1 MNEVFSKSKCCGC
14 GACVDKCPTHSIQL
28 KPDEKGFLYPFIE
41 QKTCIDCGLC
51 QKTCPMLNDI
61 LLNKTFNA
69 YAASAKNVHLTRKS
83 SSGGV
88 FAIFAKYILSKGGSV
103 FGSAYLN
110 GFEVGVIE
118 VTALEDLY
126 KLQGS
131 KYVQSNMVGAFNKIK
146 KRLIEKKLV
155 LFCGTGCQVGA
166 LRSFL
171 EKDYE
176 NLFVIDLVC
185 HGVPSN
191 QMFNDYLSLIERK
204 QRKKI
209 KEYYFRDKKYGQD
222 KNGLIVF
229 ENGKKRREI
238 SYKSSYYSFFLRC
251 EILRDS
257 CYSCKFANSLRGG
270 DITLC
275 DFWGVNIEIPEYLQN
290 LKSQKLEGVS
300 GVLANTDKGDALF
313 SNIQEELFFLKV
325 EANQIRRHNEKLRRP
340 SKASSARE
348 KIFELYQKKG
358 YVAVDRYFRKK
369 SRLKIL
375 LKNIYYKSPKF
386 LKKIITRTRKSK

>member
-1 MNEVFSKSKCCGC
+1 MNEISPKIKCCGC

-28 KPDEKGFLYPFIE
+28 KQDEKGFLYPSIE
-41 QKTCIDCGLC
+41 QKACIDCGLC
-51 QKTCPMLNDI
+51 QKTCPMLNDMV
-61 LLNKTFNA
+61 LHKTMNA
-69 YAASAKNVHLTRKS
+69 YAVSANNRELSRKS

-88 FAIFAKYILSKGGSV
+88 FATLATYILSKGGCV
-103 FGSAYLN
+103 FGSAYLT

-146 KRLIEKKLV
+146 ERLIEKKWV
-155 LFCGTGCQVGA
+155 LFCGTGCQVSA

-171 EKDYE
+171 KKDYE

-191 QMFNDYLSLIERK
+191 QMFNDYLSLIEQK

-209 KEYYFRDKKYGQD
+209 KEYYFRNKKYGQD

-229 ENGKKRREI
+229 ENGKERRDI
-238 SYKSSYYSFFLRC
+238 SYKSSYYSFFLSC

-257 CYSCKFANSLRGG
+257 CYHCRFSTPLRGG

-275 DFWGVNIEIPEYLQN
+275 DFWGIDMEEPEYLQKVKEQN
-290 LKSQKLEGVS
+290 LEGVS
-300 GVLANTDKGDALF
+300 GVLVNTNKGVELF
-313 SNIQEELFFLKV
+313 QKISEELFFLEVDSV
-325 EANQIRRHNEKLRRP
+325 EIIRHNPNLIEP
-340 SKASSARE
+340 SKSSSVRDE
-348 KIFELYQKKG
+348 IFELYQKKG

-386 LKKIITRTRKSK
+386 LKKIVDRKRKSK